1 MRRKVSLVLL
11 ACAVAFTAL
20 VARPASVA
28 AVDGAVGA
36 TDPDLEKKGYL
47 NDDHEVLDENG
58 NIIQNIAGDG
68 GTEIGVFVNAEGG
81 EDITFSIHIDWGE
94 MKFKYNFGTTW
105 DPKTHSY
112 HGATKSGWMKSYADG
127 TNNKIEVFNN
137 SNYPVHAE
145 FTYKHVATDIFN
157 RAAGGTD
164 AVDGGFALDNADL
177 LAHWDEIRGSA
188 DLHDPVKTVPY
199 KVEGKTDVKLD
210 MCTDA
215 LLPGDIA
222 YSYEDK
228 DEPNNIIH
236 FDEVYFA
243 LFGLPDRNI
252 SVGTGGTFE
261 QAGSITVHIKP
272 AEPAEVKIY
281 QLE

>member
-1 MRRKVSLVLL
+1 MRRKVLAVLL
-11 ACAVAFTAL
+11 ACAMAFTAL
-20 VARPASVA
+20 A
-28 AVDGAVGA
+28 AKPVNVMAANGS

-47 NDDHEVLDENG
+47 NEEHEVLDENG
-58 NIIQNIAGDG
+58 NIIQNIAGDN
-68 GTEIGVFVNAEGG
+68 GTEIGVYVNAEGG
-81 EDITFSIHIDWGE
+81 EDIMFSIHIDWGE

-105 DPKTHSY
+105 DPVTHSY
-112 HGATKSGWMKSYADG
+112 HGASKSGWMQSYADG

-164 AVDGGFALDNADL
+164 AVDGGFAIENSYLI
-177 LAHWDEIRGSA
+177 AHWDDIRGSA
-188 DLHDPVKTVPY
+188 DLTNPE
-199 KVEGKTDVKLD
+199 KVAAYNVTAKLDVKLD

-215 LLPGDIA
+215 LIPGDIA
-222 YSYEDK
+222 YSYEDEG
-228 DEPNNIIH
+228 DPNDLKH
-236 FDEVYFA
+236 FDDVFFA

-261 QAGSITVHIKP
+261 QAGSITVHIIP
-272 AEPAEVKIY
+272 AEPAEVFTY
-281 QLE
+281 QLQ